1 MKKYYYVFCYLIPI
15 VSCKLQPESDRS
27 YDKYDENKVYKLQ
40 LNPATG
46 SAYHYEMENKTV
58 IEISAEGKEVNTLN
72 ESEVGFNYSVGI
84 DSTGNYLFTTTYDKI
99 RLKTENGDIK
109 TEADAANATI
119 SIDPVERML
128 GILRAATI
136 KATVTPNG
144 EVKDVVG
151 YEELEEKLMAEFAHA
166 DDYGKSM
173 AHAQWKKV
181 VGEGVVKNTMDQ
193 LFKLFP
199 DSAIH
204 LHDTWKLNSTQGGE
218 LPMNIKNIYTLKA
231 INDDIAVITSEGI
244 MTSDKVS
251 NSVMGYSGVTAK
263 LEGKQKGEFE
273 VEAKTGI
280 LISSNI
286 TANIKGVL
294 QVMGR
299 EIPVEIKSSIKM
311 NGKKITNIY

>member
-1 MKKYYYVFCYLIPI
+1 MKKNLCFFSLLVVI
-15 VSCKLQPESDRS
+15 VSCKLQPESDRG
-27 YDKYDENKVYKLQ
+27 YDKYDESKVYKLQ
-40 LNPATG
+40 LNPAPG
-46 SAYHYEMENKTV
+46 SAYHYEMENKTA

-72 ESEVGFNYSVGI
+72 ESEVGFNYSVEK
-84 DSTGNYLFTTTYDKI
+84 DSAGNYLFTTTYDKI

-119 SIDPVERML
+119 SIDPVEKML
-128 GILRAATI
+128 GILKAANI
-136 KATVTPNG
+136 KATVTPKG
-144 EVKDVVG
+144 EVKNVTG
-151 YEELEEKLMAEFAHA
+151 YDELEEKLMAGFAHA

-218 LPMNIKNIYTLKA
+218 LPMTIKSIYTLKA
-231 INDDIAVITSEGI
+231 INHDIAIISSEGI
-244 MTSDKVS
+244 MSSDKAS

-273 VEAKTGI
+273 VETKTGI

-286 TANIKGVL
+286 TADIKGVL

-299 EIPVEIKSSIKM
+299 EIPIKIKSTIRMMGRK
-311 NGKKITNIY
+311 NR